1 MFGAGDAMPP
11 HVSRTEYWWFT
22 AISSILRCY
31 TLRNI
36 NLHIM
41 KKLLLLPL
49 LVGVFFVCFTHAAN
63 TIMPNKADLRTESI
77 SSAGTLNDILA
88 AAVLKCQEEFGVE
101 MSLEEMLSGYQA
113 GTVIL
118 TEIVPGEA
126 WEIRLSDGI
135 LIAIDIDML

>member
-1 MFGAGDAMPP
+1 
-11 HVSRTEYWWFT
+11 
-22 AISSILRCY
+22 
-31 TLRNI
+31 
-36 NLHIM
+36 M

-63 TIMPNKADLRTESI
+63 TIMPNKADFRTESI